1 MGQIQG
7 LTGVTMSVYLYD
19 EAIVNRI
26 KSVLGNQ
33 EINIIT
39 AEKAFSK
46 SMESQDSPQL
56 PAISLYRDKFTLT
69 KEVRN
74 MPSYRTGRTEASEDN
89 LVYRTQSLP
98 ITINYQIDVW
108 TRKREQ
114 NDEFVRDLIWF
125 FTLFPEHKLTLRYAG
140 FVRAVKFNTF
150 LEEDIVNNSQINDF
164 EDKGQVYRST
174 LGLYV
179 DEAQLFMVTPVN
191 QVVFDFEILSLES
204 TAGPNEGE

>member
-1 MGQIQG
+1 
-7 LTGVTMSVYLYD
+7 MSVYLYD

-26 KSVLGNQ
+26 KSVLSNQ

-46 SMESQDSPQL
+46 SMESGDSPQL
-56 PAISLYRDKFTLT
+56 PAVSLYRDKFTLT
-69 KEVRN
+69 KDVRN
-74 MPSYRTGRTEASEDN
+74 MPTYRTGRVEASEDN
-89 LVYRTQSLP
+89 VVYRTQSLP

-125 FTLFPEHKLTLRYAG
+125 FTLYPEHKITLKYAG
-140 FVRAVKFNTF
+140 FERVVKFNTF

-164 EDKGQVYRST
+164 EDKGQFYRST

-179 DEAQLFMVTPVN
+179 DEAQLFKVTPVN
-191 QVVFDFEILSLES
+191 QVIFGFELISVES
-204 TAGPNEGE
+204 IEATEGE